1 MLNIGE
7 QIFKQI
13 EKSKNILIIFKE
25 KDEGD
30 LTATS
35 LAFYSYL
42 KLLNKNVD
50 IVNNKKNNDNNQR
63 DLSFLPNHN
72 IILNNLTNIR
82 RFIVSLNIK
91 NAKISQIKYSLDKE
105 ELNFIISPSVGWFE
119 DKDVSTHAG
128 EFKYD
133 LIICLGIKDLE
144 SLEKLYDENIEFF
157 YKTTIINIDNDA
169 SNEEYGQINLI
180 ELNSPTISEIIFS
193 LIKQY
198 NSNFINENIA
208 TCLLAGIIKK
218 TKNFKT
224 NNLTPK
230 TFLASSELIGLK
242 ARREEII
249 NNLVNSKS
257 FQLLKVWG
265 EILNNIHSEKNDS
278 IVWSKLKLNYSEI
291 INNLDILNQ
300 VVDELISSLP
310 EAKIF
315 FVLAE
320 KNNKET
326 EIYIFPL
333 KNNLNITNK
342 LQEFNYQENE
352 KQIIIKINDN
362 FKSVEQKTF
371 KDLLNIFHSDIN

>member
-13 EKSKNILIIFKE
+13 EKSKNILIIFNE
-25 KDEGD
+25 NEDGD
-30 LTATS
+30 LTAAS
-35 LAFYSYL
+35 LAFFDYL
-42 KLLNKNVD
+42 KKLNKNVD
-50 IVNNKKNNDNNQR
+50 IVNNKKSNKNNSKNLN
-63 DLSFLPNHN
+63 FLPNYSK
-72 IILNNLTNIR
+72 ILNDLKNIR

-105 ELNFIISPSVGWFE
+105 ELNFIISPSTGWFE
-119 DKDVSTHAG
+119 DKDVSTRAG

-133 LIICLGIKDLE
+133 LIIGLGIKDLE
-144 SLEKLYDENIEFF
+144 SLGRIYDENIEFF

-169 SNEEYGQINLI
+169 ANEEYGQINLI
-180 ELNSPTISEIIFS
+180 ELNTPTISEIIFS

-198 NSNFINENIA
+198 NSNFINEDVA

-265 EILNNIHSEKNDS
+265 EILNNIHSEKNNS
-278 IVWSKLKLNYSEI
+278 IVWSKLRLNYPEI
-291 INNLDILNQ
+291 VNNLDILDE

-310 EAKIF
+310 ETKLF

-320 KNNKET
+320 KNTKET
-326 EIYIFPL
+326 EIYIFSL
-333 KNNLNITNK
+333 KNNLNIVNK
-342 LQEFNYQENE
+342 LKEYNYQGNE

-362 FKSVEQKTF
+362 FKNVEQKTF